1 MKLSPV
7 VLGLFL
13 LILFIP
19 AAQSAQSGVAH
30 IHPSDYSHEVGH
42 SVVICSDDMPT
53 TDGTVTKPDGDTYTV
68 TYDGQGCFSFVPTEP
83 GTWTLEWDTSGPQSL
98 SFYAWGSK
106 DLQLNYTT
114 LWWLLFTG
122 FVLLLTKVDD
132 KRLRAYFSF
141 IGLLSFLP
149 FHQTGDTAMRDV
161 ALLTSAVFTI
171 YSLAFAFFIDDE
183 KDNKQ
188 TKDNN

>member
-30 IHPSDYSHEVGH
+30 IHPSDYNHEVGH
-42 SVVICSDDMPT
+42 SITICSDDMPT

-83 GTWTLEWDTSGPQSL
+83 GTWTLEWETSGPQSL

-149 FHQTGDTAMRDV
+149 FHQTGDIAMRDV